1 MEKAVKKKATKASL
15 SAAAIMKA
23 YKKHLLTEGIQ
34 PKSVFVFMEHLNEE
48 EEEFYK
54 YFSSFEAIDAELW
67 KSFAERT
74 IKAIKSDKAYNGYGA
89 REKMLAFL
97 FTLVEVLKK
106 DRCYVKLTFKR
117 PDKPELVPAWLRDF
131 KKEFDAFSMEVIEE
145 GIGSEEIVK
154 RPILSERYHDGLW
167 LQILFIIS
175 FWLKDTSK
183 GFERTDAAIEK
194 SANLSFELMGRGPL
208 DLMLDFGKFLYQ
220 NR

>member
-1 MEKAVKKKATKASL
+1 MEKAAKKKTTKRSL

-23 YKKHLLTEGIQ
+23 YKKHLLTEGSQ
-34 PKSVFVFMEHLNEE
+34 PASVFVFMEQLNEE

-74 IKAIKSDKAYNGYGA
+74 IKAIKTDKAYDGYGA

-97 FTLVEVLKK
+97 FTLVEVLRK
-106 DRCYVKLTFKR
+106 DRSYVKLTFKR
-117 PDKPELVPAWLRDF
+117 PDKPELVPAWLKDF
-131 KKEFDAFSMEVIEE
+131 KKAFDNFSMEVIEE
-145 GIGSEEIVK
+145 GIGSEEIIK

-175 FWLKDTSK
+175 FWLRDTSK

-208 DLMLDFGKFLYQ
+208 DLLFDFGKFLYQ
-220 NR
+220 NK